1 MPPRRRAILIAE
13 IMKMN
18 TTLHVQI
25 TGLGRTTANNETLT
39 TAADEA
45 LWRSAAEELRER
57 AYATAS
63 GVVRVSI
70 DWRPLSE
77 REDEAVVASV
87 VALEVQV
94 ADEREKGDPRDVV
107 SFVELFFHDAF
118 LLLNLA
124 VPGSFGGVIVTLADG
139 WHQASEVALSARL
152 FEYAWATATR
162 NGRPSIEPLPLADVV
177 RWYDALETG
186 TQQLAT
192 TGVTKALFILLH
204 LARAE
209 ENESMSILG
218 LGQAL
223 EALQASNEALP
234 RFFELR
240 DAIVHGTA
248 PVLHP
253 MADDALDDGI
263 DDASIELVNAADL
276 ASSVIVSAIQELVR
290 ST

>member
-25 TGLGRTTANNETLT
+25 TGLGRTTANHETLT

-45 LWRSAAEELRER
+45 LWRSAAEVLRER
-57 AYATAS
+57 VYATAT
-63 GVVRVSI
+63 GVVRVSA
-70 DWRPLSE
+70 DWRPLRE
-77 REDEAVVASV
+77 REDEAL
-87 VALEVQV
+87 VALEVRV

-107 SFVELFFHDAF
+107 SFVELFFHDVF

-162 NGRPSIEPLPLADVV
+162 NGRPSVEPLPLADVV

-192 TGVTKALFILLH
+192 TSVTKALVILLH

-209 ENESMSILG
+209 ENESMSILR

-223 EALQASNEALP
+223 EALQAHDESLP

-253 MADDALDDGI
+253 MADDALDDRI

-276 ASSVIVSAIQELVR
+276 ASSVIVSEIQGRVR
-290 ST
+290 RT

>member
-1 MPPRRRAILIAE
+1 
-13 IMKMN
+13 MN

-25 TGLGRTTANNETLT
+25 TGLGRTTANLETLT
-39 TAADEA
+39 TAADAA

-57 AYATAS
+57 AYVTATGA
-63 GVVRVSI
+63 VRVSV
-70 DWRPLSE
+70 DWNPFADRDDDDDLVPDVL
-77 REDEAVVASV
+77 VAI
-87 VALEVQV
+87 EVNV
-94 ADEREKGDPRDVV
+94 ADERENADPRDAV
-107 SFVELFFHDAF
+107 SFVELFFHDVF

-124 VPGSFGGVIVTLADG
+124 VPGSFGGAIVILADG
-139 WHQASEVALSARL
+139 EHRASEVELSARV

-162 NGRPSIEPLPLADVV
+162 NGGPSIEPLPLADVV
-177 RWYDALETG
+177 RWYDALQMG

-192 TGVTKALFILLH
+192 TDVTKALFILLH

-209 ENESMSILG
+209 ENESASVLR

-223 EALQASNEALP
+223 EALSAAPP

-253 MADDALDDGI
+253 MADDALDDRV

-276 ASSVIVSAIQELVR
+276 AASIVVSAIQERVR
-290 ST
+290 RR